1 MEKYRE
7 GAALCLHFQKTHAVV
22 LIEESWYET
31 VRSVKEVYES
41 NAVRITDGLKVEVG
55 LHQGSALFLF
65 YLFIFFFHNGVG
77 YTNI

>member
-7 GAALCLHFQKTHAVV
+7 GAALCLHFQKTHTEG
-22 LIEESWYET
+22 LIEEESWYET

-55 LHQGSALFLF
+55 SH
-65 YLFIFFFHNGVG
+65 
-77 YTNI
+77 